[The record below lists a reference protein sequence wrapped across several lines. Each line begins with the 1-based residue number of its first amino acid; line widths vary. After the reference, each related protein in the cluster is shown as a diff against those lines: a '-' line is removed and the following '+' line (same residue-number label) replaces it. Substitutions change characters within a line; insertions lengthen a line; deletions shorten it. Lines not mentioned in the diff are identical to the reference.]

1 MSTAASVGV
10 PSWQEKLTHNLK
22 NPAVWQGGA
31 GLLGFFALWEF
42 LHITRLVTIL
52 PGPVDVIRG
61 LGQQLVRA
69 SYWQSWLASLFRVYA
84 GFFIAAVLAI
94 PTGVAVGLR
103 RKFRYMWFPI
113 LEIFRPIPPIAWLP
127 LAILFWP
134 SQELTM
140 VFLTFMG
147 AFFPI
152 FLNVL
157 SGIENIDVRYIQAAR
172 SLGSSPS
179 SLFWRILVPGA
190 LPSLFTG
197 LTLGIGIT
205 WNVLIAAEMAAGK
218 RGLGYLTWDAY
229 MNQSLVGIV
238 IGMLSIGVAGIISSA
253 LMAWISKVV
262 MPWRTG
268 T

>member
-1 MSTAASVGV
+1 LTEEPTYVL
-10 PSWQEKLTHNLK
+10 PSWRAKVAWNLK
-22 NPAVWQGGA
+22 NPAILQGAVGIICFFVFWQALRGF
-31 GLLGFFALWEF
+31 GL
-42 LHITRLVTIL
+42 ITIL
-52 PGPVDVIRG
+52 PGPIEVIKG
-61 LGQQLVRA
+61 ITKQA
-69 SYWQSWLASLFRVYA
+69 SQENYWQSWLASLIRVYA
-84 GFFIAAVLAI
+84 GFFIAAALAI
-94 PTGVAVGLR
+94 PMGIAVGLR
-103 RKFRYMWFPI
+103 KKVRYMWFPI

-134 SQELTM
+134 STELTM

-172 SLGSSPS
+172 SLGSSPAA
-179 SLFWRILVPGA
+179 LFWRILVPGA

-197 LTLGIGIT
+197 MTLAIGIT

-229 MNQSLVGIV
+229 MNQSLVGILV
-238 IGMLSIGVAGIISSA
+238 GMLSIGLAGIISSG
-253 LMAWISKVV
+253 LMAWISKIVI
-262 MPWRTG
+262 PWRRAS
-268 T
+268 